1 MRKILVPMDGSGSAM
16 RALACALTL
25 GNVLKEGEIHLL
37 NVRLPLMDFDIAT
50 GGDPSAIE
58 QASAMHLT
66 AGTRLLESAITLLDR
81 ADVRH
86 IEAVRMGE
94 PAGCIADYAR
104 EIRCDAIVM
113 GTRGLG
119 PVAGLVMGSVAVKV
133 VHLVDMPVTL
143 VK

>member
-16 RALACALTL
+16 RALACALTF
-25 GNVLKEGEIHLL
+25 GNVLQEGEIHLL

-50 GGDPSAIE
+50 GGDPSITE
-58 QASAMHLT
+58 QTSELHMA
-66 AGTRLLESAITLLDR
+66 AGKRLLEGAITLLDR
-81 ADVRH
+81 AGVRH

-94 PAGCIADYAR
+94 PAGCIADYSR
-104 EIRCDAIVM
+104 EFHCDAIVM

-133 VHLVDMPVTL
+133 VHLVEIPVTL

>member
-16 RALACALTL
+16 RALACALTF

-37 NVRLPLMDFDIAT
+37 NVRLPLMDFDMAT
-50 GGDPSAIE
+50 GGDPSVVE
-58 QASAMHLT
+58 QASELHLA
-66 AGTRLLESAITLLDR
+66 AGTRLLEGAITLLDR
-81 ADVRH
+81 AEVRH

-94 PAGCIADYAR
+94 PAACIAEYAR
-104 EIRCDAIVM
+104 DNHCDAIVM

-119 PVAGLVMGSVAVKV
+119 PVAGLVMGSVAMKV
-133 VHLVDMPVTL
+133 VHLVEIPVTL